1 MLASGAKVSGG
12 RGFVHG
18 EPRCLPLLDVEEVP
32 LAPKKVPVTDFSDSL
47 SVHDRGFG
55 RCVMVSSLTGASS

>member
-1 MLASGAKVSGG
+1 MPA
-12 RGFVHG
+12 
-18 EPRCLPLLDVEEVP
+18 PLDVEAVP